1 MFVDGRDKALPCLY
15 DANMFLYIKMPS
27 NPQNILQVQNLSKSF
42 LGVKALDNIQFDLQ
56 HGEVHALMGEN
67 GAGKSTFM
75 KILMG
80 LLSPDSGEILFEGEA
95 LKSNNVHENLQK
107 GISMIHQEILVVP
120 ELTVAQNIFLGR
132 EANYQGWL
140 NDKVIN
146 QKSQEILDL
155 IGVNIKAQAKIKNLS
170 IAEMQMVE
178 IAKAISNNA
187 KVIIMDEPTSA
198 LSDNEVA
205 MLFKIIKDLKA
216 KGVAIIYISHKMEEI
231 YEITDRITIFRD
243 GKYIATKKT
252 TELDRNALIALMVGR
267 AIDDL
272 RAAFRFPVN
281 NSEKGKEVLLVENLS
296 TKGKFENINFEVK
309 AGEVLGIAGLMG
321 AGRTE
326 IAKAIFG
333 LDKYDSGEITLKGN
347 KIKIKSPEDAI
358 KNGIG
363 YVSEDRK
370 ALGFIPALSIKE
382 NISLASLANFSKAWF
397 VNSTNEH
404 EATTQLSNDLKIKS
418 TSINQKVMNL
428 SGGNQQKVVIG
439 KILLTSPSLIILDE
453 PTRGIDVGAKFEIY
467 KLINQLTDKG
477 IAVIMISSELPEILG
492 MSDRILVL
500 SKGKQT
506 AILSKQEATQE
517 KIMQYAVK

>member
-1 MFVDGRDKALPCLY
+1 
-15 DANMFLYIKMPS
+15 MPS
-27 NPQNILQVQNLSKSF
+27 NPKNILHVQNLSKAF
-42 LGVKALDNIQFDLQ
+42 FGVKALNNLQFELQ
-56 HGEVHALMGEN
+56 KGEVHALMGEN

-80 LLSPDSGEILFEGEA
+80 LLIPDSGDIIFEGES
-95 LKSNNVHENLQK
+95 LKNSNVHENLQK
-107 GISMIHQEILVVP
+107 GISMIHQEILIVP

-132 EANYQGWL
+132 EINYRNWL
-140 NDKVIN
+140 NDKAIN
-146 QKSQEILDL
+146 QNAQELLNL
-155 IGVNIKAQAKIKNLS
+155 IGVNINARTKIKNLS

-178 IAKAISNNA
+178 IAKAISTNA

-198 LSDNEVA
+198 LSNKEVST
-205 MLFKIIKDLKA
+205 LFKIIKDLKA
-216 KGVAIIYISHKMEEI
+216 KGVSIIYISHKMDEI
-231 YEITDRITIFRD
+231 YEIADRITVLRD
-243 GKYIATKKT
+243 GKYIATKNT
-252 TELDRNALIALMVGR
+252 SELDKNDLIALMVGR
-267 AIDDL
+267 EIDRL
-272 RAAFRFPVN
+272 FPEN
-281 NSEKGKEVLLVENLS
+281 ISKKGEEVFSVENLS
-296 TKGKFENINFEVK
+296 TKGKFEDINFEVH

-326 IAKAIFG
+326 IARAIFG
-333 LDKYDSGEITLKGN
+333 LDKYDSGKFTLKGN
-347 KIKIKSPEDAI
+347 KINIKSPKEAI
-358 KNGIG
+358 EKGIG

-370 ALGFIPALSIKE
+370 VLGFIPAMSINE
-382 NISLASLANFSKAWF
+382 NISLSSLANFSKAWF
-397 VNSTNEH
+397 VNSTDEQ

-439 KILLTSPSLIILDE
+439 KVLLTSPSLVILDE
-453 PTRGIDVGAKFEIY
+453 PTRGIDIGAKFEIY

-506 AILSKQEATQE
+506 ALLSKQEATQE
-517 KIMQYAVK
+517 KIMHYAVS

>member
-1 MFVDGRDKALPCLY
+1 
-15 DANMFLYIKMPS
+15 
-27 NPQNILQVQNLSKSF
+27 
-42 LGVKALDNIQFDLQ
+42 
-56 HGEVHALMGEN
+56 
-67 GAGKSTFM
+67 
-75 KILMG
+75 
-80 LLSPDSGEILFEGEA
+80 LLKPDSGEIIFEGEV

-132 EANYQGWL
+132 ETNYRSWL
-140 NDKVIN
+140 NDKAIN
-146 QKSQEILDL
+146 QKAQEILDA
-155 IGVNIKAQAKIKNLS
+155 IGIKINAQTKIKNLS

-198 LSDNEVA
+198 LTDNEVA

-216 KGVAIIYISHKMEEI
+216 KGVAIIYISHKMDEI
-231 YEITDRITIFRD
+231 YEITDRITVLRD
-243 GKYIATKKT
+243 GQYIATKNT
-252 TELDRNALIALMVGR
+252 NELDKNALIALMVGR
-267 AIDDL
+267 QINDL
-272 RAAFRFPVN
+272 FLEN
-281 NSEKGKEVLLVENLS
+281 NSIKGESILSVQNLNK
-296 TKGKFENINFEVK
+296 KGKFKDINFEVH

-326 IAKAIFG
+326 IARAIFG
-333 LDKYDSGEITLKGN
+333 LDKYDSGEIIIKGN
-347 KIKIKSPEDAI
+347 KVEIKSPEDAI

-382 NISLASLANFSKAWF
+382 NISLSSLGNFAKTWF
-397 VNSTNEH
+397 VNASNEH
-404 EATTQLSNDLKIKS
+404 EAATRLSTDLKIKS
-418 TSINQKVMNL
+418 TSINQKVMTL

-439 KILLTSPSLIILDE
+439 KVLLTAPSLIILDE
-453 PTRGIDVGAKFEIY
+453 PTRGIDIGAKFEIY

-492 MSDRILVL
+492 MSDRIMVL

-506 AILSKQEATQE
+506 ALLSKQEATQE
-517 KIMQYAVK
+517 KIMQYAVE